1 MKHQHRQ
8 QWGHGEHPAFS
19 EMHGMHG
26 MHGMRGGG
34 DEPFG
39 RGGRGPRGFGGHRGF
54 GHGGG
59 EGERGG
65 GRGRRRMF
73 EGGELRLVIL
83 LLLESEPRHGYDV
96 IREIE
101 TRTGGAYAPS
111 PGIVYPTLTLLEEIG
126 QVAVQA
132 TEGAKKLYAI
142 TPAGAAH
149 LTENRKEAEAALA
162 RFEELRS
169 KSASVDAGPVFRAM
183 GNLKTVLA
191 QRLGGATDKE
201 LLFQVA
207 DLIDEAA
214 RKIERL

>member
-1 MKHQHRQ
+1 MRHQHRH
-8 QWGHGEHPAFS
+8 WGPGEHPAFG
-19 EMHGMHG
+19 GMHG
-26 MHGMRGGG
+26 EMRGEMHGMRGGG
-34 DEPFG
+34 DESFG

-54 GHGGG
+54 GPGG
-59 EGERGG
+59 EAERG

-111 PGIVYPTLTLLEEIG
+111 PGIVYPTLTLLEELG
-126 QVAVQA
+126 QVEVQP

-142 TPAGAAH
+142 TDAGKAH

-162 RFEELRS
+162 RFEELRARA
-169 KSASVDAGPVFRAM
+169 ASVDAGPVFRAM
-183 GNLKTVLA
+183 GNLKAVLA
-191 QRLGGATDKE
+191 QRLAGAPDKE
-201 LLFQVA
+201 LLFSVA

>member
-1 MKHQHRQ
+1 
-8 QWGHGEHPAFS
+8 
-19 EMHGMHG
+19 
-26 MHGMRGGG
+26 MRGGG

-39 RGGRGPRGFGGHRGF
+39 RGGRGMRGAGGRHGFGP
-54 GHGGG
+54 G

-111 PGIVYPTLTLLEEIG
+111 PGIVYPTLTLLEELG
-126 QVAVQA
+126 QVEVQP

-142 TPAGAAH
+142 TDAGKAH
-149 LTENRKEAEAALA
+149 LEENRKEAETALA
-162 RFEELRS
+162 RLEELRAR
-169 KSASVDAGPVFRAM
+169 SAGVDTGPVFRAM
-183 GNLKTVLA
+183 GNLKTVLQ
-191 QRLGGATDKE
+191 QRLAGAPDKE

>member
-1 MKHQHRQ
+1 MKHHHF
-8 QWGHGEHPAFS
+8 WGSAEHPAFALRA
-19 EMHGMHG
+19 
-26 MHGMRGGG
+26 MRGGG
-34 DEPFG
+34 DETFG
-39 RGGRGPRGFGGHRGF
+39 RGGRGGHRGF
-54 GHGGG
+54 GGDGGSRFGSRHGD
-59 EGERGG
+59 GER

-111 PGIVYPTLTLLEEIG
+111 PGIVYPTLTLLEELG
-126 QVAVQA
+126 QVEVQP

-142 TPAGAAH
+142 TDAGKAH
-149 LTENRKEAEAALA
+149 LAENRKEAEAALA
-162 RFEELRS
+162 RFEELRAR
-169 KSASVDAGPVFRAM
+169 SAGVDTGPVFRAM
-183 GNLKTVLA
+183 GNLKAVLQ
-191 QRLGGATDKE
+191 QRLAGAPDKE

>member
-1 MKHQHRQ
+1 MR
-8 QWGHGEHPAFS
+8 GEMRCG
-19 EMHGMHG
+19 MHGMHGG

-34 DEPFG
+34 GDESFG
-39 RGGRGPRGFGGHRGF
+39 RGGRGPRGFGGPGGF
-54 GHGGG
+54 GHGRG
-59 EGERGG
+59 EGERG

-111 PGIVYPTLTLLEEIG
+111 PGIVYPTLTLLEELG
-126 QVAVQA
+126 QVEVQP

-142 TPAGAAH
+142 TDAGKAH

-162 RFEELRS
+162 RFEELRARA
-169 KSASVDAGPVFRAM
+169 ASVDAGPVFRAM
-183 GNLKTVLA
+183 GNLKAVLA
-191 QRLGGATDKE
+191 QRLAGATDKE